1 MDAVAAPS
9 PWGTPV
15 QRVAQRRNKR
25 DALLATAARLFK
37 QQGFASASLDQMAAQ
52 LGITKPT
59 LYYYVRSKSELV
71 QACALAGFQ
80 QAIDGV
86 RAALQSAGDAGLEAA
101 LKAYARV
108 LSTDFG
114 WCMVRIDEWELS
126 AASAQHM
133 QQQRS
138 ILEKGL
144 ASAAASATQV
154 AVWLRALEG
163 VVLSLPKAH
172 VNSLI
177 ALLCAQ
183 HAAPPPRV
191 QEPASVTE
199 PPRSDRRAG
208 RKHLAVAA
216 TPAALAEPAG
226 QPCVL
231 STSAPISM
239 LPSEVLPAPSAADV
253 PLAGAVPL
261 NTETANPV
269 PVKVVQPLLKKRT
282 KSTQATAQINLF

>member
-1 MDAVAAPS
+1 MDPVAAPS

-25 DALLATAARLFK
+25 DALLVTAARLFK

-80 QAIDGV
+80 QAIEGV
-86 RAALQSAGDAGLEAA
+86 REALQSAGEAGLEAA

-114 WCMVRIDEWELS
+114 WCMVRIDEWELP

-144 ASAAASATQV
+144 ASAAASVTQV

-183 HAAPPPRV
+183 HRPLQSRKA
-191 QEPASVTE
+191 ESVPSTE
-199 PPRSDRRAG
+199 RPRSDRLAG
-208 RKHLAVAA
+208 RKRLGGAA
-216 TPAALAEPAG
+216 DQSALAEPAV
-226 QPCVL
+226 QPSCLAV
-231 STSAPISM
+231 TAQISM
-239 LPSEVLPAPSAADV
+239 LPSEVFTAPLAADV
-253 PLAGAVPL
+253 PLTGSVQL
-261 NTETANPV
+261 ITEAPNLV
-269 PVKVVQPLLKKRT
+269 AVKVMQPMVKKRT
-282 KSTQATAQINLF
+282 KSIQATAQINLF

>member
-1 MDAVAAPS
+1 MDLVAAPS

-25 DALLATAARLFK
+25 DALLVTAARLFK

-80 QAIDGV
+80 QAIEGV
-86 RAALQSAGDAGLEAA
+86 REALQSAGEAGLEAA

-114 WCMVRIDEWELS
+114 WCMVRIDEWELP

-183 HAAPPPRV
+183 HRPLQSRKE
-191 QEPASVTE
+191 EPAPLTE
-199 PPRSDRRAG
+199 QPRSDRQAG
-208 RKHLAVAA
+208 RKRPVVAQGQ
-216 TPAALAEPAG
+216 AALTAPAV
-226 QPCVL
+226 QPSSL
-231 STSAPISM
+231 AAAQISM
-239 LPSEVLPAPSAADV
+239 LPSQECSAPAVAQV
-253 PLAGAVPL
+253 PLAGAVQRIRECPDPD
-261 NTETANPV
+261 EV
-269 PVKVVQPLLKKRT
+269 RKVKPALKPRA
-282 KSTQATAQINLF
+282 KSMQTTAQINLF